1 MRQISNSEAYAY
13 HATDLAELPK
23 KYSAQLEARTKT
35 GGLFF
40 ASEYIQ
46 AQRARRIVNEA
57 VQSMFDGID
66 MLLCPTMPT
75 VPPTYEHSL
84 EDSWMRRPGITNLF
98 NQTGQPALAFP
109 TGFSESGLPL
119 SAQLVGRPF
128 DEGRLLAGAHAYQ
141 QVTDWHH
148 QHPAI

>member
-13 HATDLAELPK
+13 HATDLAKLPK
-23 KYSAQLEARTKT
+23 KYSAQLEARTK
-35 GGLFF
+35 
-40 ASEYIQ
+40 